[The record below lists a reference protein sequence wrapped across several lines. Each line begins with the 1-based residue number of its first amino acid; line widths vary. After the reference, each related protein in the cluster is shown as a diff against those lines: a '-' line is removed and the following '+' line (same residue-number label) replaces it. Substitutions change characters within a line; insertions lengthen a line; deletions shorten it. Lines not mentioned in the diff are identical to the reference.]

1 MGNEI
6 NGQMNIFDFIIT
18 SEEPPVLLY
27 PGNEVFVVTKG
38 DIERFYVEERKS
50 WICGSDNENR
60 GYSISNGRTYNV
72 VTNMDIGSCAFL
84 EHDRAKMKA
93 EEYINSHDVILADDI
108 RIVKTV
114 AYGYRRKV
122 DDREMVSFYC
132 TLDNGELYMKEFMT
146 FCHIVKN
153 TKKAIEKFMN
163 QQEFK
168 HENPKQISYLV
179 KPKNMYRCKGTD
191 AWLYTEAGCTYGVG

>member
-1 MGNEI
+1 MGNGI
-6 NGQMNIFDFIIT
+6 NGQMNIFDFISV

-27 PGNEVFVVTKG
+27 PRNEVFVVSKG
-38 DIERFYVEERKS
+38 DIEKFYVEERKS

-60 GYSISNGRTYNV
+60 GYCLSNGRTYNV
-72 VTNMDIGSCAFL
+72 ITNMDIGICAFL
-84 EHDRAKMKA
+84 EHDRAKIKA

-122 DDREMVSFYC
+122 DDRDMVAFYC
-132 TLDNGELYMKEFMT
+132 TLDNGDLYMKEFMT

-153 TKKAIEKFMN
+153 TKKAIEKFMS
-163 QQEFK
+163 QQEF
-168 HENPKQISYLV
+168 EFEDPVQINCIV
-179 KPKNMYRCKGTD
+179 NPKNMYKCKGTND
-191 AWLYTEAGCTYGVG
+191 WLYTEAGCAYGIG